1 MSRACPRRRP
11 PTVRRLLCRARRFKL
26 IRETPP
32 ALGPGEVN
40 PFEHGDPGSS
50 THATKPLQLGGG
62 EASSSAS
69 AWNNLTQGGN

>member
-1 MSRACPRRRP
+1 MVKPA
-11 PTVRRLLCRARRFKL
+11 RARYFDPEHL
-26 IRETPP
+26 GNVLVGCGGNP